1 MDEQQ
6 TEVPDAEEVTETVTT
21 DADATAKPSGP
32 PPSTYDP
39 SRVLAI
45 GRVSTARLDEIARSF
60 AERCASTKELP
71 RPEQLRNL
79 LVLTRVA
86 NCEKLLPRF
95 TRVFWT
101 EMSRRSGV
109 SVAELKEKAGSLPDL
124 VPPPTEVTTETQETD
139 VTP

>member
-1 MDEQQ
+1 MNSYEDSPAP
-6 TEVPDAEEVTETVTT
+6 EVPATEEVADTAT
-21 DADATAKPSGP
+21 DAKPSGP

-124 VPPPTEVTTETQETD
+124 VPPPADATTETQETD

>member
-1 MDEQQ
+1 MEEQQ
-6 TEVPDAEEVTETVTT
+6 PEVPAAEEVTETVT
-21 DADATAKPSGP
+21 DAAAKPSGP

-109 SVAELKEKAGSLPDL
+109 SVAELKAKAETLPEP
-124 VPPPTEVTTETQETD
+124 VVPTEEAAETD

>member
-1 MDEQQ
+1 MNSNIEDG
-6 TEVPDAEEVTETVTT
+6 TEVHQEVEAALEGTT
-21 DADATAKPSGP
+21 APSGP

-124 VPPPTEVTTETQETD
+124 VPPPTDVTTETQETD

>member
-6 TEVPDAEEVTETVTT
+6 TEVPDVEEVTETVTET
-21 DADATAKPSGP
+21 DAKPSGP

-124 VPPPTEVTTETQETD
+124 VPPPTETTTETQETD